1 MTTNVIHRYTR
12 KQAIEDGFLID
23 VSKLAKEAGFSFP
36 IAVTSGAWAA
46 CVQVPESVSGWQ
58 DETGRLWDILNLLRL
73 RAKNEASHYLQFRV
87 RDQNEPKGPP
97 ETVTLVAHCGPG
109 DSAEPV
115 LTIML
120 PEDV

>member
-1 MTTNVIHRYTR
+1 MTTNVIHRYSR

-36 IAVTSGAWAA
+36 VAVTLGAWAA

-58 DETGRLWDILNLLRL
+58 DETGRLWDILNMLRL
-73 RAKNEASHYLQFRV
+73 AAKTASGQRV
-87 RDQNEPKGPP
+87 RFQVLFQNKPVGPL
-97 ETVTLVAHCGPG
+97 EKVSLVGHCGPG

-120 PEDV
+120 PGED